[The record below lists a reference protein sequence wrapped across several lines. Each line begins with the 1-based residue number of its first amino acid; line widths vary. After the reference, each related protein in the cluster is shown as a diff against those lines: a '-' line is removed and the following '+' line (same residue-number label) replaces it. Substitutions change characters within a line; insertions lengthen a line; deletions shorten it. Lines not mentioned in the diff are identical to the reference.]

1 LEIRFK
7 QVRQN
12 PEAQEERK
20 RQTVKRASLL
30 VAAML
35 SLTGCTRAPSVDILG
50 SFFPAWLLCFTIA
63 VIVTVFLSLLLS
75 RLRRIVAYPVL
86 FYPSL
91 VALLTFAMWLV
102 FFH

>member
-1 LEIRFK
+1 
-7 QVRQN
+7 
-12 PEAQEERK
+12 
-20 RQTVKRASLL
+20 VKRAFLLILAMSSL
-30 VAAML
+30 A
-35 SLTGCTRAPSVDILG
+35 GCTRAPSVDILG

-63 VIVTVFLSLLLS
+63 VIVTVFVSFLLS
-75 RLRRIVAYPVL
+75 RFRRSVAYPVL